1 MFVKT
6 YAVDLIKNSVFF
18 SCSSS
23 FFFINETEP
32 NSAAYLFLSS
42 SVYTVLFSRISIRLQ
57 EQNLYAGEFCYVW
70 QQG

>member
-23 FFFINETEP
+23 FF
-32 NSAAYLFLSS
+32 LSMKRNPTQLLTYS
-42 SVYTVLFSRISIRLQ
+42 WVPVYTVLFSRISIRLQ

>member
-18 SCSSS
+18 LLQLI
-23 FFFINETEP
+23 FFINETEP
-32 NSAAYLFLSS
+32 NSAAYLFLSPW
-42 SVYTVLFSRISIRLQ
+42 VYTVLFSRISIRLQ

>member
-6 YAVDLIKNSVFF
+6 RAVNLIKNSVF

-23 FFFINETEP
+23 F
-32 NSAAYLFLSS
+32 LSMKRNP
-42 SVYTVLFSRISIRLQ
+42 TQLLTNAVLFSRISIRLQ